1 MGLFATAAGGKI
13 AISTA
18 GEARAQE
25 WLKSV
30 DGPSGSCFE
39 PAAAAAAAS
48 DGFATAAAAVA
59 ATPVAC
65 GAIGA
70 APPPVYAM
78 HRPSGPG
85 AFKRPRRSV
94 GAPSAAQAGAAA
106 AAAAPSAASST
117 VPMAPAQAGGGE
129 LGAAQSHRRPLAPTD
144 ASLRAARPGHRP
156 PTTANSAPRAGGF
169 RAPRQLPKPAAGR
182 TAAGAELT
190 SGHQLTSGNH
200 AEPHHAKPRVESAPA
215 GAAGSWTTRARRR
228 CCTRRA
234 AGTPAAATC
243 EVRGRQSRRAGAA
256 EACGKTLSP
265 REEKVRER
273 RDV

>member
-1 MGLFATAAGGKI
+1 
-13 AISTA
+13 
-18 GEARAQE
+18 
-25 WLKSV
+25 
-30 DGPSGSCFE
+30 
-39 PAAAAAAAS
+39 
-48 DGFATAAAAVA
+48 
-59 ATPVAC
+59 
-65 GAIGA
+65 
-70 APPPVYAM
+70 M

-215 GAAGSWTTRARRR
+215 LSRAAWPAPLASVPPPAAAGAEVCLGGCGEVPLNRRR
-228 CCTRRA
+228 CPSCCERCGGQLDDPSEAQVLHAPGCRHSS
-234 AGTPAAATC
+234 GGYLRGPRPAVSPSGSGRG
-243 EVRGRQSRRAGAA
+243 VR
-256 EACGKTLSP
+256 
-265 REEKVRER
+265 
-273 RDV
+273 

>member
-1 MGLFATAAGGKI
+1 MGEQNSFFAQHWARDWRALALTLGVIVKFFLRRPISKMGLFATAAGGKI

-30 DGPSGSCFE
+30 DGPSSSCFE
-39 PAAAAAAAS
+39 PAAAAAAS
-48 DGFATAAAAVA
+48 GFATAAAAVA

-85 AFKRPRRSV
+85 SFKRPRRSV
-94 GAPSAAQAGAAA
+94 GAPSAAQASAAA

-117 VPMAPAQAGGGE
+117 APMAPAQAGGGE

-144 ASLRAARPGHRP
+144 ASLRAARRGPG
-156 PTTANSAPRAGGF
+156 TA
-169 RAPRQLPKPAAGR
+169 
-182 TAAGAELT
+182 TAAR
-190 SGHQLTSGNH
+190 
-200 AEPHHAKPRVESAPA
+200 RVDLA
-215 GAAGSWTTRARRR
+215 
-228 CCTRRA
+228 
-234 AGTPAAATC
+234 
-243 EVRGRQSRRAGAA
+243 
-256 EACGKTLSP
+256 
-265 REEKVRER
+265 
-273 RDV
+273 